1 MPKTGVKVV
10 IPQFLTNYTANVR
23 EVVTRGTTVGE
34 CLGDLV
40 RQFPGIRPQLL
51 DENGQLLGQIDV
63 YINRESTF
71 PEELAKI
78 VKDGDEMNIINV
90 ISGG

>member
-1 MPKTGVKVV
+1 MLKTGVKVV
-10 IPQFLTNYTANVR
+10 IPQFLTNYTGSVK
-23 EVVTRGTTVGE
+23 EVIARGSTVGE

-40 RQFPGIRPQLL
+40 RQFPGIRQQLL
-51 DENGQLLGQIDV
+51 DESGQLLGQIDV
-63 YINRESTF
+63 YINRESTY
-71 PEELAKI
+71 PGELAKT

>member
-1 MPKTGVKVV
+1 MVKTGVKVI
-10 IPQFLTNYTANVR
+10 IPQFLTNYTGNVK
-23 EVVTRGTTVGE
+23 EIVARGGTVGE

-40 RQFPGIRPQLL
+40 RQFPGIRRQLL
-51 DENGQLLGQIDV
+51 DESGQLLGQIDV

-71 PEELAKI
+71 PEELAKT

-90 ISGG
+90 LSGG